1 MGPGVFDEYAS
12 GSAAGMQDSEHVH
25 RGRPNGAAIS
35 LDGLG

>member
-12 GSAAGMQDSEHVH
+12 GSAAGMQAPQLVH
-25 RGRPNGAAIS
+25 RVRPHGVLIS